1 MTLPLDLCVLFLLYK
16 TFLLYKSIPKQTHM
30 CLRPPQEPEVVV
42 CAMPHA
48 GEAGGGRAWVQD
60 QLQLL
65 KLKISLA
72 YNETQSQEGKTKR
85 SN

>member
-48 GEAGGGRAWVQD
+48 GEAGGGRA
-60 QLQLL
+60 
-65 KLKISLA
+65 
-72 YNETQSQEGKTKR
+72 
-85 SN
+85 